1 MPTFPDKV
9 AFECI
14 ENELGVPLESIYSS
28 ISASPIAAAS
38 LGQVYKAV
46 LRTTGEDVAVKVQR
60 PGIEEAVGL
69 DFYLVRGLTLLVDR
83 YVDIIT
89 SNVTDLLD
97 EFARR
102 VYQELNYVQVYYCC
116 LLNLLF
122 LTLMR
127 AHLLLYLYPKP
138 FCIHPVFTLL
148 MLMQMRVHSLM
159 GCGIHI
165 CICRFY
171 LFISLCLAKMRGK
184 ELINQSTLDYLVYI
198 NHNPSYFAHRWK
210 YEGK

>member
-148 MLMQMRVHSLM
+148 MLSRC
-159 GCGIHI
+159 GCTLSWVVVSISAFVDFI
-165 CICRFY
+165 Y
-171 LFISLCLAKMRGK
+171 LFHFVLQKCVVKSSSIK
-184 ELINQSTLDYLVYI
+184 V
-198 NHNPSYFAHRWK
+198 P
-210 YEGK
+210 